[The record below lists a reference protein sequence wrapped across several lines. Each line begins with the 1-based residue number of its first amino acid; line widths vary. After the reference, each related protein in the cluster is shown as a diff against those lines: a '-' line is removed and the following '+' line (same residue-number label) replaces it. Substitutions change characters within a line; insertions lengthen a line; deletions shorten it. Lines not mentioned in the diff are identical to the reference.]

1 MAPSTISRTR
11 TGCWA
16 CRARRVKCDESHPV
30 CRRCERNNRCC
41 EYSLQLI
48 WLDESVAKGICHG
61 RAGVWS
67 KNVQKRKDVPDE
79 QKLVKMVRHSP
90 PTISHRQWMFLNTS
104 ADDVN
109 RLSVEHQR
117 DNDRFSPYHPQR
129 LLLPPAMDTMPVTAL
144 NRSSEDPM
152 LLAFFEAV
160 ICSSSTLV
168 DNVQSNPYRYLILP
182 MALSSEGIYHA
193 ALAIS
198 ANTLRLSNGRHRVP
212 ALEHHHRALH
222 HLQSLLDRGSWSDWE
237 MDEIL
242 GLVLMLCWFEISDHS
257 RSSWVTHLN
266 GFHDVM
272 SARKRRRRKPLSQH
286 SQELLGFFDRYF
298 AFHLVLARTA
308 FRWDGPRTDP
318 CLPALPTSPSSDII
332 DPYMGFS
339 HTLLLL
345 IDKVTDLAWQ
355 EHELNINS
363 VYGLKHSLEVLRQTP
378 PDGNINLDSGQECMA
393 IAEAN
398 RLGAMLL
405 LCEICSSSKSTSV
418 CPSFSPEEKNR
429 YVHQI
434 LDLIQAHKSNM
445 MRTAVLPL
453 WPLFLAGCC
462 VTGDDDRIVVLRIF
476 QELEAIRR
484 FGNITPA
491 REVIEMVWRR
501 RDLNQNGFINDAMSG
516 ETARF
521 EWEHAMTV
529 LGGWKLALT

>member
-16 CRARRVKCDESHPV
+16 CKARR
-30 CRRCERNNRCC
+30 
-41 EYSLQLI
+41 LT
-48 WLDESVAKGICHG
+48 WLDESIAKGVCHG

-67 KNVQKRKDVPDE
+67 KNGRKRKDVSDE
-79 QKLVKMVRHSP
+79 QGLEMVRHTLP
-90 PTISHRQWMFLNTS
+90 NASHQQWMFLNTS

-109 RLSVEHQR
+109 RLCMEYQTVYGGILPSHQR
-117 DNDRFSPYHPQR
+117 R
-129 LLLPPAMDTMPVTAL
+129 LLLSPALNTMPATASH
-144 NRSSEDPM
+144 RSSEDQM

-182 MALSSEGIYHA
+182 MALNSDGIYHA

-198 ANTLRLSNGRHRVP
+198 ANTLRLSKVRYRVP
-212 ALEHHHRALH
+212 ALEHHHRALLY
-222 HLQSLLDRGSWSDWE
+222 LQSLLDRDSWSDRE

-242 GLVLMLCWFEISDHS
+242 GLVLMLCWFE
-257 RSSWVTHLN
+257 
-266 GFHDVM
+266 DVM
-272 SARKRRRRKPLSQH
+272 SARRQRHWKTSSQH

-308 FRWDGPRTDP
+308 FRWDGPRTHP
-318 CLPALPTSPSSDII
+318 CLSALSSCPSSEII

-339 HTLLLL
+339 HALLLL
-345 IDKVTDLAWQ
+345 INEVTDLAWQ
-355 EHELNINS
+355 EHELDIQK

-378 PDGNINLDSGQECMA
+378 PHGDINLHSGRECMV

-398 RLGAMLL
+398 RLGAILL
-405 LCEICSSSKSTSV
+405 LYEICSSSESISS
-418 CPSFSPEEKNR
+418 CSSFSSGEKLR
-429 YVHQI
+429 YVRQI
-434 LDLIQAHKSNM
+434 LNLIQAHKSNM

-462 VTGDDDRIVVLRIF
+462 VSDDNDRVIVLQIF
-476 QELEAIRR
+476 QEWEAIRR
-484 FGNITPA
+484 FGNIAPA

-501 RDLNQNGFINDAMSG
+501 RDLNQNEFANGAMSG

-521 EWEHAMTV
+521 EWEHAMTM
-529 LGGWKLALT
+529 LGGLKLALT

>member
-1 MAPSTISRTR
+1 MAPLTISRTR

-16 CRARRVKCDESHPV
+16 CRARRVKCDETHPV
-30 CRRCERNNRCC
+30 CRRCARNNRCC
-41 EYSLQLI
+41 EYSLQLT
-48 WLDESVAKGICHG
+48 WLDESIAKGVCHG

-67 KNVQKRKDVPDE
+67 KNGRKRKDVSNE
-79 QKLVKMVRHSP
+79 QSLEMVRHTVP
-90 PTISHRQWMFLNTS
+90 KASHQQWMFLNTS

-109 RLSVEHQR
+109 RLCMQYQTVYGGILPSHQR
-117 DNDRFSPYHPQR
+117 RLILSPA
-129 LLLPPAMDTMPVTAL
+129 LNTMPATAS
-144 NRSSEDPM
+144 NRSREDQM

-182 MALSSEGIYHA
+182 MALNSDGIYHA

-198 ANTLRLSNGRHRVP
+198 ANTLRLSKV
-212 ALEHHHRALH
+212 
-222 HLQSLLDRGSWSDWE
+222 QSRDWSNWE

-266 GFHDVM
+266 GFQDVM
-272 SARKRRRRKPLSQH
+272 SARKQRHWKTSSQH

-308 FRWDGPRTDP
+308 FRWDGPRTHP
-318 CLPALPTSPSSDII
+318 CLSALPSSPSSEII

-339 HTLLLL
+339 HALLLL
-345 IDKVTDLAWQ
+345 INEVTDLAWQ
-355 EHELNINS
+355 EHELDIQK

-378 PDGNINLDSGQECMA
+378 PHGDINLHSGQECMV

-398 RLGAMLL
+398 RLGAILL
-405 LCEICSSSKSTSV
+405 LS
-418 CPSFSPEEKNR
+418 EEKLR
-429 YVHQI
+429 YVRQI

-462 VTGDDDRIVVLRIF
+462 VSDDNDRVIVLQIF
-476 QELEAIRR
+476 QEWEAIRR
-484 FGNITPA
+484 FGNIAPA

-501 RDLNQNGFINDAMSG
+501 RDLNQNEFANGAMSG
-516 ETARF
+516 KTARF
-521 EWEHAMTV
+521 EWEHAMTM
-529 LGGWKLALT
+529 LGGLKLALT